1 MAAGEIG
8 GSAEGEDM
16 ELAGQRVLVIG
27 GSSGIGFAV
36 ARAAI
41 GAGAEVAIASSSADR
56 LRNAVARLGGG
67 EGVQLDVTDEG
78 AVAAFFAASGPFDH
92 IVFTAADWTQ
102 VDHKPFTEIDLAAEA
117 TLFDVRFWGA
127 LAVAKH
133 GAKRVAPGGSITLT
147 NGMAAHR
154 PQKGLAVAT
163 AMAGAV
169 EHLVMGLAVELAP
182 VRVNGV
188 CPGAIRTEAWDELPE
203 AFRRFQEERLAG
215 QLIPRVGELAEA
227 AEAYL
232 YLMRGTYTTGQTLR
246 VEGGWSLSG

>member
-1 MAAGEIG
+1 MDLDG
-8 GSAEGEDM
+8 
-16 ELAGQRVLVIG
+16 RHVLVIG

-36 ARAAI
+36 AKAALD
-41 GAGAEVAIASSSADR
+41 AGARVTIASSNAGR
-56 LRNAVARLGGG
+56 LRDAIQRLGGG
-67 EGVQLDVTDEG
+67 ESVCLDVTDEISIR
-78 AVAAFFAASGPFDH
+78 AFFAAAGPIDH
-92 IVFTAADWTQ
+92 IVFTAADWAQ
-102 VDHKPFTEIDLAAEA
+102 VDHNSFADLDLTASEA
-117 TLFDVRFWGA
+117 LFRVRFWGA
-127 LAVAKH
+127 LTVAKH
-133 GAKRVAPGGSITLT
+133 GAKCVTPGGSITLT

-169 EHLVMGLAVELAP
+169 EHLVQALAVELAP

-188 CPGAIRTEAWDELPE
+188 CPGAIRTEAWDELPDE
-203 AFRRFQEERLAG
+203 FRRFQEVRLAG
-215 QLIPRVGELAEA
+215 QLLPRVGETAEV

>member
-1 MAAGEIG
+1 MKLE
-8 GSAEGEDM
+8 
-16 ELAGQRVLVIG
+16 GQRVLVIG

-36 ARAAI
+36 AKAALED
-41 GAGAEVAIASSSADR
+41 GAQVTIASSSPQR
-56 LRNAVARLGGG
+56 WRSAVDRLGGG
-67 EGVQLDVTDEG
+67 EGVNLDVTQEP
-78 AVAAFFAASGPFDH
+78 AVQSFFDSSGGFDH
-92 IVFTAADWTQ
+92 IAFTAADWGQ
-102 VDHKPFTEIDLAAEA
+102 VDHSAFAEIDLKASAH
-117 TLFDVRFWGA
+117 LFDVRFWGA

-169 EHLVMGLAVELAP
+169 EHLVLGLAVELAP
-182 VRVNGV
+182 IRVNGV
-188 CPGAIRTEAWDELPE
+188 CPGAIRTEAWDQVPE
-203 AFRRFQEERLAG
+203 DFRRVQEQRLSG
-215 QLIPRVGELAEA
+215 QLLPRVGEPAEA

-232 YLMRGTYTTGQTLR
+232 YLMRGAYTTGQILR

>member
-1 MAAGEIG
+1 VGV
-8 GSAEGEDM
+8 
-16 ELAGQRVLVIG
+16 ELGRVLVIG

-36 ARAAI
+36 ARSALAQ
-41 GAGAEVAIASSSADR
+41 GARVTIASSHAQRVDD
-56 LRNAVARLGGG
+56 AVARLGGG
-67 EGVQLDVTDEG
+67 EGVRLDVTDED
-78 AVAAFFAASGPFDH
+78 AVRDFFAASAPFYH
-92 IVFTAADWTQ
+92 IVFTAADWAE
-102 VDHKPFTEIDLAAEA
+102 VDHKPFAEIDLAAQA
-117 TLFDVRFWGA
+117 GLFGVRFWGA

-133 GAKRVAPGGSITLT
+133 GARAMPPGGSITLT

-188 CPGAIRTEAWDELPE
+188 CPGAIRTEAWDELPA

-215 QLIPRVGELAEA
+215 QLIPRVGELDEA
-227 AEAYL
+227 AAAYL
-232 YLMRGTYTTGQTLR
+232 YLMRAGYTTGQTLR
-246 VEGGWSLSG
+246 VEGGWSLTG